1 MWGRPFHLQGEV
13 EMTVSHFIV
22 LVHADR
28 APVLLGP
35 MSLEMRAQHLRELHV
50 RHPEAGLHELDVE
63 VRGSTK
69 IGVRVSRALED
80 LAA

>member
-1 MWGRPFHLQGEV
+1 MK
-13 EMTVSHFIV
+13 SCFIV
-22 LVHADR
+22 LVHSDR
-28 APVLLGP
+28 APLLLGP
-35 MSLEMRAQHLRELHV
+35 MSVEVRVQHLRELHV

-63 VRGSTK
+63 VRGPAK